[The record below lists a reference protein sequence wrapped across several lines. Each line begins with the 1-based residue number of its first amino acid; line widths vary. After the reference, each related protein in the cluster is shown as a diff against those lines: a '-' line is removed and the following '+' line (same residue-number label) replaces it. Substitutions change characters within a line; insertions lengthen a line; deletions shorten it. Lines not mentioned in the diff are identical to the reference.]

1 MKDGSLARIGRLD
14 ISTLHVRH
22 PGMAREIT
30 DGYAVTAAVCM
41 SRHHEPPKAWT
52 VQRDS
57 EPPTA
62 YEVEW
67 LPPTP
72 AHVRSCANEEEATRD
87 GAYCLAL
94 AAADAHLGLVALR
107 RSEGKSGSD
116 FYLIPV
122 GTQGSSEPHID
133 LERDDLV
140 RLEVSGI
147 DRDDET
153 KMRARV
159 RQKVRQAVA
168 GRSLFP
174 AIVGVAGFLSARV
187 VFRRAEG

>member
-1 MKDGSLARIGRLD
+1 MSVDPPARIGRLD

-22 PGMAREIT
+22 MGMAQEIT

-41 SRHHEPPKAWT
+41 SRHHKSPKTWT
-52 VQRDS
+52 VQTDS
-57 EPPTA
+57 QPPVP
-62 YEVEW
+62 YEVDW

-72 AHVRSCANEEEATRD
+72 AHVRSCANKDEATRD
-87 GAYCLAL
+87 GAYGLAL

-116 FYLIPV
+116 FYLISA
-122 GTQGSSEPHID
+122 GTHVSPDPHLD

-147 DRDDET
+147 DRDDDAS
-153 KMRARV
+153 MRARV
-159 RQKVRQAVA
+159 HQKVRQAVA
-168 GRSLFP
+168 GRSPFP
-174 AIVGVAGFLSARV
+174 AIAGVAGFLSARV
-187 VFRRAEG
+187 VFRRAKD